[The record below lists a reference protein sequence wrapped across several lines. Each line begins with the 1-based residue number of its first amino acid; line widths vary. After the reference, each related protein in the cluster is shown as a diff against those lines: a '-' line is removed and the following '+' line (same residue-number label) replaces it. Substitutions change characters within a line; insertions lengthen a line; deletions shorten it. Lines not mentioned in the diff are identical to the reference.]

1 RYDYDNLSKGGSK
14 NGDYNNFAP
23 RLNFNYKLNN
33 TSSLRGGY
41 AITYDKI
48 IYAIYSD
55 ALQQNTTS
63 SSYKKQLQQFINLG
77 ILPSTTDIN
86 AITFDG
92 NLSATAS
99 NVTYLQG
106 PNANSL
112 QANRETIFSN
122 ERRILNPNGYQNPYA
137 HQFSIGYQTQIDN
150 NKTFFVDVVHNR
162 GQNLLRLR
170 NLNAVSEYP
179 IDPSN
184 VVIRTTAQADL
195 TRPIPISN
203 NSATINGENLTGVAR
218 NVVMSETE
226 GKSRYYAL
234 SLNFQ
239 KTKGTDNYAYRIN
252 YTLSSMKND
261 SEGINFRAMD
271 GNNYTNEYGPSI
283 NDRTHNIN
291 GILNYY
297 PLKNSVITIASLL
310 QSGQP
315 INRIPLGFG
324 TNDLNGDGASF
335 ADTYTGNS
343 DRFPGES
350 RNNDRLPWSI
360 NIDLALQH
368 QFTLTKNSK
377 IELRADVFNVFDVK
391 NLSGYSNNATQSNQ
405 IQGGSLASGLF
416 VQRNAGPPRQFQFGV
431 RYLF

>member
-1 RYDYDNLSKGGSK
+1 M
-14 NGDYNNFAP
+14 
-23 RLNFNYKLNN
+23 
-33 TSSLRGGY
+33 
-41 AITYDKI
+41 
-48 IYAIYSD
+48 
-55 ALQQNTTS
+55 
-63 SSYKKQLQQFINLG
+63 QQFINLG
-77 ILPSTTDIN
+77 ILPNDTDIN

-92 NLSATAS
+92 NLSATAP

-106 PNANSL
+106 PQASTL
-112 QANRETIFSN
+112 QGNRETIFSN

-137 HQFSIGYQTQIDN
+137 HQFSIGYQTQVDE

-179 IDPSN
+179 INPAN
-184 VVIRTTAQADL
+184 VVVRTTAQADL
-195 TRPIPISN
+195 TRPIPIVN
-203 NSATINGENLTGVAR
+203 NSATINGETLTGVAR

-239 KTKGTDNYAYRIN
+239 KLRGNDNYAYRVN
-252 YTLSSMKND
+252 YTLSQMKND

-271 GNNYTNEYGPSI
+271 GNNYANEFGPSI

-315 INRIPLGFG
+315 VNRIPLGFG

-368 QFTLTKNSK
+368 QFNLVGNSK
-377 IELRADVFNVFDVK
+377 LELRADIFNVFDVK